1 MTIQKNNV
9 VAITGGC
16 GRIGSALTK
25 ELLRKGYKVLIGDV
39 DKKDNYQSC
48 SLPTLTDPYPY
59 PYPYLTGSG
68 NVMKF
73 ESFEAQI

>member
-39 DKKDNYQSC
+39 DKKKVL
-48 SLPTLTDPYPY
+48 SLENKLNTNNPTLF
-59 PYPYLTGSG
+59 
-68 NVMKF
+68 K
-73 ESFEAQI
+73 I

>member
-39 DKKDNYQSC
+39 DKKKVL
-48 SLPTLTDPYPY
+48 SLENKLNTNNLAVYAGDLTKTKNIDRFIS
-59 PYPYLTGSG
+59 TG
-68 NVMKF
+68 
-73 ESFEAQI
+73 I

>member
-25 ELLRKGYKVLIGDV
+25 ELL
-39 DKKDNYQSC
+39 KKAI
-48 SLPTLTDPYPY
+48 
-59 PYPYLTGSG
+59 
-68 NVMKF
+68 KF
-73 ESFEAQI
+73 LLAM